1 MTSRTDDTKNS
12 FSIIIATTGREEQ
25 LRRLLDGICRV
36 NGRELTDPEIILA
49 NNAPDETTAEFVE
62 NLTKEYSQRGGI
74 NCWQVR
80 EPLPGKCR
88 AQNRAIPQAKG
99 SILVF
104 LDDDVELA
112 PSWLQ
117 SVAAFFTSYPHE
129 VMQGAILMRDRDRED
144 TQVRKALE
152 RYRTIDF
159 IDYDFAPGADLKTLT
174 GGNIAVRREV
184 FDRVGL
190 FDHRLGP
197 GQGGFSEDVEFAQRV
212 IKGGFRIGYE
222 PKAVVYNEIEW
233 SRLTEEYFRIRHE
246 RQGRSRLIHKKNTI
260 FSIIP
265 NLMRSVWTFGW
276 YSLVENERRKYRA
289 KGRYYHYLAMLREK
303 TKWIRGV
310 RN

>member
-1 MTSRTDDTKNS
+1 MTSRTADFGNS

-36 NGRELTDPEIILA
+36 NGREVTDPEVIIA
-49 NNAPDETTAEFVE
+49 NNAPDETTAGVVE
-62 NLTKEYSQRGGI
+62 ELTKEYSRREGI

-99 SILVF
+99 SIFIF
-104 LDDDVELA
+104 LDDDVEVNS
-112 PSWLQ
+112 SWLQ
-117 SVAAFFTSYPHE
+117 SVAAFFTSHPHE
-129 VMQGAILMRDRDRED
+129 VMQGSILMRDRDRENH
-144 TQVRKALE
+144 QIRKALE

-159 IDYDFAPGADLKTLT
+159 IDYDFPPGADLKTLT
-174 GGNIAVRREV
+174 GGNIAVRRKV

-222 PKAVVYNEIEW
+222 PKAVVYNEIDW

-246 RQGRSRLIHKKNTI
+246 RQGRSRLIHKKNSI

-276 YSLVENERRKYRA
+276 FSLVGNERRKYRA

-303 TKWIRGV
+303 TNWISE
-310 RN
+310 

>member
-1 MTSRTDDTKNS
+1 MGTS
-12 FSIIIATTGREEQ
+12 FSIIIATSGSVER
-25 LRRLLDGICRV
+25 LRRLLDGICGV
-36 NGRELTDPEIILA
+36 NGREGTDHEVIIA
-49 NNAPDETTAEFVE
+49 NNAPDESTASAVE
-62 NLTKEYSQRGGI
+62 DLTKYYTQRRDI
-74 NCWQVR
+74 ICRHVR

-99 SILVF
+99 SIFVF
-104 LDDDVELA
+104 LDDDVEVN
-112 PSWLQ
+112 SRWLQ
-117 SVAAFFTSYPHE
+117 SIGDFFTSHPHE
-129 VMQGAILMRDRDRED
+129 VMQGSILMHDRDRNDPE
-144 TQVRKALE
+144 VLKALE

-159 IDYDFAPGADLKTLT
+159 IDYDFAPGTDLKTLT

-190 FDHRLGP
+190 FDDRLGP

-260 FSIIP
+260 FSIVP

-276 YSLVENERRKYRA
+276 YSLMGNERRKYRA
-289 KGRYYHYLAMLREK
+289 KGRYYHYMAMLREK
-303 TKWIRGV
+303 AKGIRGL
-310 RN
+310 RD

>member
-1 MTSRTDDTKNS
+1 MTSRTADLGNY

-36 NGRELTDPEIILA
+36 NGREVTDPEVIIA
-49 NNAPDETTAEFVE
+49 NNAPDETTAGVVE
-62 NLTKEYSQRGGI
+62 ELTKEYSRREGI

-99 SILVF
+99 SIFIF
-104 LDDDVELA
+104 LDDDVEVNS
-112 PSWLQ
+112 SWLQ
-117 SVAAFFTSYPHE
+117 SVAAFFTSHPHE
-129 VMQGAILMRDRDRED
+129 VMQGSILMRDRDRENH
-144 TQVRKALE
+144 QIRKALE

-159 IDYDFAPGADLKTLT
+159 IDYDFPPGADLKTLT
-174 GGNIAVRREV
+174 GGNIAVRRKV

-222 PKAVVYNEIEW
+222 PKAVVYNEIDW

-246 RQGRSRLIHKKNTI
+246 RQGRSRLIHKKNSI

-276 YSLVENERRKYRA
+276 FSLVGNERRKYRA

-303 TKWIRGV
+303 TNWISE
-310 RN
+310 